1 MQFLLLSILINN
13 NIFPKCGTL
22 SSAHHSSF
30 FKHIFLAL
38 NKGSFNWSR
47 IKIAKCCFDL
57 RKVCQNQS
65 FCRVEV
71 SAQRISK
78 SCSAEFWPCYYACF
92 CVMWVPVFFLQS
104 DNVDDAPEDEVRV
117 SDSSE
122 ETHPDKLRAGG
133 VNDDSRQA
141 WSCDCAA
148 HQAGFWLK
156 SGR

>member
-1 MQFLLLSILINN
+1 MHFLLLSTLINN
-13 NIFPKCGTL
+13 IILSKCGTL

-30 FKHIFLAL
+30 FKSIFLAL

-57 RKVCQNQS
+57 RKVCQKQS

-92 CVMWVPVFFLQS
+92 CVMWIPVFFLQS
-104 DNVDDAPEDEVRV
+104 DNVDDGPEDEVRV

-122 ETHPDKLRAGG
+122 ETHPDKLQVWGG
-133 VNDDSRQA
+133 MKTEDRREVATVLHIRLVSD
-141 WSCDCAA
+141 
-148 HQAGFWLK
+148 
-156 SGR
+156 